1 MKINVLGTTKE
12 HSIVPYTSTYIDSN
26 GSEDV
31 EYWEEV
37 VS

>member
-1 MKINVLGTTKE
+1 MKE

-26 GSEDV
+26 GTEDV